1 MNLSLVVLKTIAM
14 MAIRFNLRAATSL
27 QGLRKSV
34 SLSTSKEIP
43 LYAIADDPQTTIH
56 HETLSIGERWKT
68 NQLRKGYGVS
78 QLTTVSLANPL
89 TVVLLVLT
97 RVLLALRRLF
107 S

>member
-1 MNLSLVVLKTIAM
+1 M